1 MTKIGLRATV
11 ALLTKGYTKKE
22 IEELAAIDEEQDNT
36 PEPEE
41 QDKTPEPEDQ
51 DKTPEPDY
59 KQLYEDLKKQQ
70 EAKDKE
76 IEDKDSQIKELQKDN
91 IHENNLPEIEK
102 QLQEEA
108 ASLNE
113 AFKSW
118 Y

>member
-22 IEELAAIDEEQDNT
+22 IEELAAIDEEQDKT
-36 PEPEE
+36 PEPEDK
-41 QDKTPEPEDQ
+41 DKTPEPEKQPEDQ
-51 DKTPEPDY
+51 PDY
-59 KQLYEDLKKQQ
+59 KAMYEELLKDK

-113 AFKSW
+113 AFKGW